1 MMPPPSRV
9 SPVSY
14 APSKGAA
21 MGSFATVQER
31 VMVAVPRRI
40 AQRGS
45 LALMSWTASSQAE
58 LTRRLSYSALDAT
71 KHFPRVLLGGSRS
84 SPGCQ
89 RPKSRLK
96 DRALVVSDQGP
107 DGPLAVADICH
118 RQNVTVGSGRLHPPA
133 VALRS

>member
-58 LTRRLSYSALDAT
+58 LTRRLSYSALDTT
-71 KHFPRVLLGGSRS
+71 KHFPRVLLGGFRS
-84 SPGCQ
+84 SPACQ

-96 DRALVVSDQGP
+96 GGDMKHT
-107 DGPLAVADICH
+107 H
-118 RQNVTVGSGRLHPPA
+118 RQIGQRVQAAAASHTRTPGSRA
-133 VALRS
+133 